1 MLACGDPVT
10 HSPARRA
17 LKSPSSLLRLIPPHP
32 VACTAAPG
40 DRLAWGPM
48 GLDPNGPG
56 SQQAWG
62 QGARQLIS
70 QLPLWGRPRPPACSL
85 PHLLASLSV
94 IRGQFLCLSLHFCSW
109 YGWSKLLNLLSN
121 CFFICKMGI
130 IAILPM
136 GGCGYSVS

>member
-10 HSPARRA
+10 HSPACRA

-40 DRLAWGPM
+40 DPLAWGPM
-48 GLDPNGPG
+48 GLDPSRLGGRGHG
-56 SQQAWG
+56 SASHSSLC
-62 QGARQLIS
+62 GAV
-70 QLPLWGRPRPPACSL
+70 PAPPACSL

-130 IAILPM
+130 IAILPI

>member
-1 MLACGDPVT
+1 MRARVWEPCDPLACPPGSEEPFQSLASD
-10 HSPARRA
+10 SPT
-17 LKSPSSLLRLIPPHP
+17 PSSLHS
-32 VACTAAPG
+32 C
-40 DRLAWGPM
+40 AWGPT
-48 GLDPNGPG
+48 GLGTDGPG

-62 QGARQLIS
+62 QGARQRVS
-70 QLPLWGRPRPPACSL
+70 QRPLRGSSPPPCLSSS
-85 PHLLASLSV
+85 PPSASLSV